1 MCDDCFDDGD
11 AAPAVFPLHEIAR
24 AARMIERDIA
34 GEPAPD
40 EAWAVYFGDTSG
52 VLEWRVLDRLAR
64 SVDAAK
70 LLLSLSGAG
79 RRPHLQVS

>member
-1 MCDDCFDDGD
+1 MCDDCFDDDD
-11 AAPAVFPLHEIAR
+11 AAPADFALVDIAR

-34 GEPAPD
+34 GERAPD
-40 EAWAVYFGDTSG
+40 EAWAVYFGEASG
-52 VLEWRVLDRLAR
+52 ALDWRVLDRLAR

-79 RRPHLQVS
+79 RRRHLQPS